1 MPKTAGAAQ
10 ARTRDRILRAVI
22 EWAEDTGMRKLS
34 MDEIASRAKLG
45 RATLYIHF
53 PGRSALIEAAV
64 RNELDHFFATMQAET
79 DNYDDPDERLVHT
92 FALAYRTL
100 RDHRLLKAVM
110 RLNPQMLMPFVIGE
124 DSLAIDLGREFVM
137 TNLRS
142 ANENLDEGAA
152 EELAELTVRSF
163 HSFVLAPS
171 TTFDL
176 DTAGGAEDYAQRM
189 LVPLLHRAIE
199 PSAQVSNRVRGRKP
213 ASA

>member
-22 EWAEDTGMRKLS
+22 EWAEETGMRKLS

-53 PGRSALIEAAV
+53 PGRGALIEAAV
-64 RNELDHFFATMQAET
+64 RNELDRFFSAMQTET
-79 DNYDDPDERLVHT
+79 EKYDDPDERLIHT

-100 RDHRLLKAVM
+100 RNHRLLNSIMK
-110 RLNPQMLMPFVIGE
+110 LNPQILMPFVIGD

-142 ANENLDEGAA
+142 ANEHLNEAA
-152 EELAELTVRSF
+152 ALELAELTVRSF

-171 TTFDL
+171 KTFDL
-176 DTAGGAEDYAQRM
+176 DAPGGAEDYAERM
-189 LVPLLHRAIE
+189 LLPLLRRATE
-199 PSAQVSNRVRGRKP
+199 PSREAERSRTRHRP
-213 ASA
+213 AAG